1 MNVRRVLAVLVFFS
15 AISQTL
21 LAQQQGSWSDLN
33 HLDAG
38 QHIVVIETN
47 MKRHDGKF
55 VAATDELL
63 SFKEAGTDVSVK
75 RNDVARVS
83 VSSGKKRGEHVVIGL
98 LIGAGAGAVIGAA
111 SGSSHGFLGGSSRG
125 LTALAG
131 VIIGVPSGAIV
142 GAVLPAHNTVYR
154 TSPQPSQQTPQK

>member
-1 MNVRRVLAVLVFFS
+1 MSIRCVVAVLVFFP

-21 LAQQQGSWSDLN
+21 PAQQRGSWSDLN
-33 HLDAG
+33 QIEAG
-38 QHIVVIETN
+38 QHIVVIETS
-47 MKRHDGKF
+47 MKHHDGKF
-55 VAATDELL
+55 VAATDELV
-63 SFKEAGTDVSVK
+63 SFKEAGTDVSLK
-75 RNDVARVS
+75 RSDVARVS
-83 VSSGKKRGEHVVIGL
+83 VSSGKKRGQHVVTGL
-98 LIGAGAGAVIGAA
+98 LIGGAAGAAIGFA

-154 TSPQPSQQTPQK
+154 TSPEPSQTAQK

>member
-1 MNVRRVLAVLVFFS
+1 MNVRRVLAVLVFFPL
-15 AISQTL
+15 ISQTL
-21 LAQQQGSWSDLN
+21 PAQQRGSWSDLN
-33 HLDAG
+33 QLEAG
-38 QHIVVIETN
+38 QHIVVIETS

-63 SFKEAGTDVSVK
+63 SFKEGGTDVSVK
-75 RNDVARVS
+75 RTDVARVS

-98 LIGAGAGAVIGAA
+98 LIGAAAGAAVGAA

-125 LTALAG
+125 IAALVG
-131 VIIGVPSGAIV
+131 VVIGTPSGAAV

-154 TSPQPSQQTPQK
+154 TAPERPSQTAQR